1 MYTLL
6 IKVIKPLR
14 HHMDRRISLMAAHV
28 FHRFFKNLGSVAI
41 AIAIA
46 IAVVVV
52 VVVVAVVNLV

>member
-6 IKVIKPLR
+6 IKVIKTLR
-14 HHMDRRISLMAAHV
+14 HHLDRRISLMAAHV
-28 FHRFFKNLGSVAI
+28 FHRFFKNLGSVAAAV

-46 IAVVVV
+46 VV

>member
-14 HHMDRRISLMAAHV
+14 HHLDRRISLMAAHV

-46 IAVVVV
+46 AV
-52 VVVVAVVNLV
+52 VVVVAVVAVVNLV